1 MTRLI
6 RTAPTTF
13 RGNLARACTHAVSLS
28 LALSRALF
36 LLLTFRAVIALPAGH
51 ADAVARLR
59 TLVVAER
66 VVARPAQVGAA
77 LAVVVLVAGDTEI
90 VLQRR
95 VLVVVAVLRPL
106 GRDVQHALNGQ
117 ARDQRAWRRW
127 KRLLLI
133 ALQIC
138 YARAFRGS
146 GNNYKAWAFDGGRPR
161 PNARMHAR
169 ARTRMCVLLFVI
181 KRFLRW

>member
-1 MTRLI
+1 MASPHACPSI
-6 RTAPTTF
+6 F
-13 RGNLARACTHAVSLS
+13 RSLP
-28 LALSRALF
+28 F
-36 LLLTFRAVIALPAGH
+36 PLTFRAVVALPAGH

-59 TLVVAER
+59 ALVVAER

-117 ARDQRAWRRW
+117 ARDQRACGPNTKRW
-127 KRLLLI
+127 V
-133 ALQIC
+133 
-138 YARAFRGS
+138 G
-146 GNNYKAWAFDGGRPR
+146 GGRDS
-161 PNARMHAR
+161 
-169 ARTRMCVLLFVI
+169 C
-181 KRFLRW
+181 